1 MNSLFVRKGDTVKML
16 SGKNKG
22 KTGKVTMVNPEDSRI
37 VVDGLN
43 IITKHRKPRSQTD
56 RGGIRKVAGSVDA
69 SNVQIVCP
77 ACSKT
82 TRVGHMEFEGKKVRM
97 CKKCFKSL
105 DVKATDKKALKKAK
119 KEVAESVEEAKEK
132 KSARKPKAAKPVE
145 ETAKVEET
153 VKEDEA
159 IQE

>member
-22 KTGKVTMVNPEDSRI
+22 KTGKVTMVNPETSRI

-43 IITKHRKPRSQTD
+43 IITKHKKPRSQTD
-56 RGGIRKVAGSVDA
+56 RGGISKVAGSVDA

-77 ACSKT
+77 ACAKT
-82 TRVGHMEFEGKKVRM
+82 TRVAHMEIEGKKVRM
-97 CKKCFKSL
+97 CKKCEKSL
-105 DVKATDKKALKKAK
+105 DVKSADKKALKKAK
-119 KEVAESVEEAKEK
+119 KDAVDAPAEETKEK
-132 KSARKPKAAKPVE
+132 KSARKPKAVKSE
-145 ETAKVEET
+145 ETAKEET
-153 VKEDEA
+153 VVNAEEA